1 MKYTLNVNGQSRSV
15 DVAPDTPLLW
25 VLRDTL
31 ELTGTKYGCGV
42 GQCGACTIHL
52 NGVPARACMTP
63 VSTVG
68 RMKVTTIEGLAENG
82 KMHPLQQAWTELDVA
97 QCGYCQ
103 PGQLMTAAALLKD
116 NPKPSDADIDGA
128 MAGNICR
135 CATYVRIRQGI
146 KRAAALAAGG
156 KEAAQ

>member
-1 MKYTLNVNGQSRSV
+1 MKYTLNVNGQSRAV

-25 VLRDTL
+25 VLRDSL

-68 RMKVTTIEGLAENG
+68 RMKVTTIEGLAEAG
-82 KMHPLQQAWTELDVA
+82 KLHPLQQAWSELDVA

-135 CATYVRIRQGI
+135 CGTYTRIRQGI
-146 KRAAALAAGG
+146 KRAAALATGG

>member
-1 MKYTLNVNGQSRSV
+1 MKYTLNVNGQSRMV

-68 RMKVTTIEGLAENG
+68 RMKVTTIEGLSENG

-116 NPKPSDADIDGA
+116 NPKPTDADIDGA

-146 KRAAALAAGG
+146 KRAAAITAGA

>member
-25 VLRDTL
+25 VLRDNL
-31 ELTGTKYGCGV
+31 EMTGTKYGCGV

-68 RMKVTTIEGLAENG
+68 RMKVTTIEGLAEGG
-82 KMHPLQQAWTELDVA
+82 KLHPLQQAWSELDVA

-116 NPKPSDADIDGA
+116 NPKPTDADIDGA

-135 CATYVRIRQGI
+135 CGTYTRIRQGI
-146 KRAAALAAGG
+146 KRAAVLAAGG